1 MKNTSKEPYIANIIR
16 ILLILFS
23 IRSILLG
30 NYLNTFT
37 AILTLWLTFLP
48 YIIAKKN
55 HIILPKGFQI
65 AILLFIFAAQY
76 LGELKEYYFKFWWW
90 DLMLHTFSGIILGF
104 VGYLLVYILN
114 KETKVDISLN
124 PLFMALFSFTFAVS
138 VGAVW
143 EIFEFSMD
151 TIFGL
156 NMQKSGLVDTMAD
169 LIADCFGGLFS
180 AFCGYMYE
188 INGQSGWFKRSF
200 NAFKSLNSKTFNK
213 NVSKKL

>member
-16 ILLILFS
+16 LLLIIFS
-23 IRSILLG
+23 IRSIFIK

-37 AILTLWLTFLP
+37 ALLTLWLTFLP

-55 HIILPKGFQI
+55 HITLPKGFQV

-104 VGYLLVYILN
+104 IGYLLVYILN

-138 VGAVW
+138 IGAVW

-156 NMQKSGLVDTMAD
+156 NMQKSGLVDTMSD
-169 LIADCFGGLFS
+169 IIADCLGGLFS

-188 INGQSGWFKRSF
+188 INGQNGWFKRAF
-200 NAFKSLNSKTFNK
+200 NAFKNLNSKIFNRNINK
-213 NVSKKL
+213 NM